1 MGGDMKL
8 AAAPGPFSP
17 PAPQSLDSHYSHGT
31 SPARQISRQIRPV
44 QSLPGLGFVSPGL
57 CESG

>member
-1 MGGDMKL
+1 MKL